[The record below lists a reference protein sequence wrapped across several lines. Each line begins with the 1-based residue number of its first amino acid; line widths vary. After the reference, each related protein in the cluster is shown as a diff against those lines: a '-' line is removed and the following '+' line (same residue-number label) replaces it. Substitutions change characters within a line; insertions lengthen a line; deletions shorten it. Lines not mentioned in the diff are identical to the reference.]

1 MTITKTEEKL
11 LSLFQS
17 LTDKQKTAVLM
28 TIEKWVEENEENE
41 KTSVIMPIVETK
53 KEDIKYIIPD
63 KPFVESEKQ
72 EIKFIIEEPI
82 VESEKQEIKFIIEEP
97 KEK

>member
-63 KPFVESEKQ
+63 KPLLNLRSKRL
-72 EIKFIIEEPI
+72 
-82 VESEKQEIKFIIEEP
+82 SS
-97 KEK
+97 